1 MKSVQFDDRRREV
14 VVDGQPAVVT
24 ERVWQVLSLLVD
36 KPGIVV
42 TRDEIIDS
50 VWDGNYLTG
59 DKGLNQAIWT
69 LRSILRDDKQA
80 PDYIRTLPRKGYQW
94 IAEVPDTQEDQTV
107 LPAFRLRLA
116 VAASLVVCA
125 SLFVGLPLLENSVGA
140 KADDRIAT
148 KAWLVD
154 RDIHVE
160 LASGCRG
167 IVKNAN
173 YADISAPVLS
183 ADGRSLAVT
192 VQEDQQCRMVTINVA
207 TGESR
212 RFADCPLVQI

>member
-1 MKSVQFDDRRREV
+1 MKSVQFDERRREV
-14 VVDGQPAVVT
+14 VVNGDAVAVT
-24 ERVWQVLSLLVD
+24 ERVWQVLALLVD
-36 KPGIVV
+36 KPGNIV
-42 TRDEIIDS
+42 TRGEIIDS
-50 VWDGNYLTG
+50 VWSGNYLTG

-80 PDYIRTLPRKGYQW
+80 PNYIRTLPRKGYQW
-94 IAEVPDTQEDQTV
+94 IAERPDTYEDHWSTPV
-107 LPAFRLRLA
+107 FRAPLA
-116 VAASLVVCA
+116 WAASLIACA
-125 SLFVGLPLLENSVGA
+125 LLFVGPALLENSAGA
-140 KADDRIAT
+140 KADDRVAT

-173 YADISAPVLS
+173 YADIGAPILS
-183 ADGRSLAVT
+183 ADGRSVAVT

-207 TGESR
+207 TGEAH
-212 RFADCPLVQI
+212 RFADCPLTQI